1 MKEKTMTERKFDFSE
16 LNAYREDN
24 QLEVKAAQ
32 GGLPDAL
39 WESYSA
45 FANTDGGCILLG
57 VKERADGSLY
67 AAGLKDAEKL
77 KMDFWNAVNNRQ
89 KISVNL
95 MTERRVRVET
105 VAGKDILV
113 LEVPRADRSAR
124 PVFKGLDPRNG
135 TYRRNGSGD
144 YRCSLEEVS
153 ALFRDAALVTQDAK
167 VLKGMDWSVFCL
179 ETIRSYRQLFR
190 TSHPDHIWNN
200 LEDEV
205 FMRRIGAMALADD
218 GTYHPTAAGLLMFGY
233 EYEITREFPQYFLD
247 FQENRQMY
255 RTRWTDRIV
264 STSGDWSGNV
274 FDFVFKVVPKLTADL
289 KVPFVLKGMSRIDD
303 TPLHKILREAV
314 TNTCVHA
321 DFYGRRGLVIQKKV
335 DGFVFSNPGSMR
347 VAKRVAVEGGVSDP
361 RNGVMLKIFSLVDY
375 DERAGSGLS
384 SIMLVWE
391 HVFHSA
397 AKIEEEMG
405 IERVVL
411 TLNKDGHEQ
420 DVKAMLELYDNP
432 EELTIVGYDTVNDKF
447 NSEFIACES
456 HPDTQMQGNDPQKPQ
471 NDPQNQENDPQKA
484 VNDPQKAVND
494 PQNNPFDPQ
503 KLDNDPQ
510 NDTQKIENEPQ
521 NKLGDPQN
529 QGDDLQK
536 LNKDPQNSKNDTQMD
551 GNNTQFDPQNRE
563 LLILGIIRETPTIGK
578 EGIASKLNVSE
589 ATIKRGLRSLR
600 KSFRV
605 EWVGGTRNGHWE
617 VSEK

>member
-179 ETIRSYRQLFR
+179 ETIRGYRQLFR

-335 DGFVFSNPGSMR
+335 EGFVFSNPGSMR
-347 VAKRVAVEGGVSDP
+347 VSKRVAVEGGVSDP

-375 DERAGSGLS
+375 GERAGSGLS
-384 SIMLVWE
+384 SIMFVWE
-391 HVFHSA
+391 HVFHAA

-405 IERVVL
+405 VERVVL

-420 DVKAMLELYDNP
+420 DVNAMLELYDNP

-447 NSEFIACES
+447 DSEFIACES

-471 NDPQNQENDPQKA
+471 NA
-484 VNDPQKAVND
+484 PQKAVND

-503 KLDNDPQ
+503 KLDNNPQRLGDDPQ
-510 NDTQKIENEPQ
+510 NDTQKIENGPQ
-521 NKLGDPQN
+521 NKLDDPQN
-529 QGDDLQK
+529 QGDDPQK

-600 KSFRV
+600 KLFRV